1 MANVSSEVTYHGR
14 SVPAIEPVN
23 ELTAELEKAGVTFG
37 LVDHDGSPAVAIRE
51 RFRLYWDNDL
61 SVFVGVFREWDYV
74 RKCVNEAWTPV
85 EFLPHTANA
94 RWFVV
99 HPISGVAEVA
109 AAMAPNL

>member
-1 MANVSSEVTYHGR
+1 MTGEVTYHGR
-14 SVPAIEPVN
+14 LVPAIEPIN

-51 RFRLYWDNDL
+51 RIRLYWDNDL
-61 SVFVGVFREWDYV
+61 SVFVGVFREWDFV
-74 RKCVNEAWTPV
+74 RKCVDEAWTPV

-99 HPISGVAEVA
+99 HPHTGVAVVDA
-109 AAMAPNL
+109 TWAPNV